1 MAGCVW
7 GELGKQLTGAPF
19 ARARKLTSSSMI
31 LPSTTSP
38 AESFAQVSVRG
49 TARPKPRAAFGLDSS
64 SHRLIYG
71 PEEMAELRRLTEL
84 DETVVPFRDWA
95 RYPEPLAEAEVLFSG
110 WSAPLM
116 DENFLRAAPKLRA
129 VFYGAGS
136 VRYFLTPAFWERDI
150 VITSAAS
157 ANATPVAEYTVA
169 TVLLSLRDFWNR
181 AALAKAGKG
190 WGDHTRA
197 IAGSFRATVG
207 LLSFGAIGR
216 AVARHLRAFDLRV
229 LVYCPYLQQA
239 DAAAAGVQRVGLDEL
254 FESSDVVSI
263 HTPVLPETIGMVNGR
278 LVASMKTGAA
288 LINTARGVIV
298 NQPELV
304 AVLRQRPDLHAVLDV
319 TDPEPP
325 QVGDPLLALPNVTV
339 TSHIAGSHGR
349 DCQRMGYYMV
359 EELKNYLAGRPL
371 RWQVTREALE
381 RMA

>member
-1 MAGCVW
+1 
-7 GELGKQLTGAPF
+7 
-19 ARARKLTSSSMI
+19 MI

-38 AESFAQVSVRG
+38 ADSSAAQASMRG
-49 TARPKPRAAFGLDSS
+49 SGQRKPKAAFLLDPA

-84 DETVVPFRDWA
+84 DETVIPFREWSRHAD
-95 RYPEPLAEAEVLFSG
+95 LLSDAEVLFSG

-116 DENFLRAAPKLRA
+116 DETFLDAAPKLRA

-136 VRYFLTPAFWERDI
+136 VRYFLTPAFWAREI
-150 VITSAAS
+150 VITSAAA
-157 ANATPVAEYTVA
+157 ANAVPVAEYTVA

-190 WGDHTRA
+190 WGDHTRT

-207 LLSFGAIGR
+207 VLSFGAIGR
-216 AVARHLRAFDLRV
+216 AVARHLKAFDVRV
-229 LVYCPYLQQA
+229 LVYCPYLQA
-239 DAAAAGVQRVGLDEL
+239 AEAAAEGVHRVGLDEL
-254 FESSDVVSI
+254 FERSDVVSI
-263 HTPVLPETIGMVNGR
+263 HTPVLPETIGMVDGR
-278 LVASMKTGAA
+278 LVSSMKAGAA
-288 LINTARGVIV
+288 LINTSRGVII

-304 AVLRQRPDLHAVLDV
+304 AVLRRRPDLHAVLDV

-325 QVGDPLLALPNVTV
+325 QAGDPLLDLPNVTV

-349 DCQRMGYYMV
+349 DCQRMGHYMV
-359 EELKNYLAGRPL
+359 EELKSYLAGRPL
-371 RWQVTREALE
+371 RWRVTREALE

>member
-1 MAGCVW
+1 
-7 GELGKQLTGAPF
+7 
-19 ARARKLTSSSMI
+19 MI

-38 AESFAQVSVRG
+38 AESFAQVSVRE
-49 TARPKPRAAFGLDSS
+49 TARPKPKAAFLLDSS

-71 PEEMAELRRLTEL
+71 PEELAELRRLTEL
-84 DETVVPFRDWA
+84 NETVIPFRDWA
-95 RYPEPLAEAEVLFSG
+95 RHPEILSEADVLFSG

-116 DENFLRAAPKLRA
+116 DENFLRAVPKLRA

-157 ANATPVAEYTVA
+157 ANAVPVAEYTVA
-169 TVLLSLRDFWNR
+169 TVLLSLRDFWSR
-181 AALAKAGKG
+181 AALAKVGKG

-197 IAGSFRATVG
+197 IRGSFRATVG

-216 AVARHLRAFDLRV
+216 AVARHLKAFDVRV

-239 DAAAAGVQRVGLDEL
+239 EAAAAGVQCVGLDEL
-254 FESSDVVSI
+254 FKSSDVVSI

-278 LVASMKTGAA
+278 LVSLMKTGAA

-298 NQPELV
+298 NQPELL
-304 AVLRQRPDLHAVLDV
+304 AVLRLRPDLHAVLDV
-319 TDPEPP
+319 TNPEPP
-325 QVGDPLLALPNVTV
+325 GGDDPLLALPNVTV

-349 DCQRMGYYMV
+349 DCQRMGHYMV

>member
-1 MAGCVW
+1 
-7 GELGKQLTGAPF
+7 
-19 ARARKLTSSSMI
+19 MI

-38 AESFAQVSVRG
+38 AESFAQVSIRE
-49 TARPKPRAAFGLDSS
+49 TARPKPKAAFVLDPS

-71 PEEMAELRRLTEL
+71 PEELAELRRLTEL
-84 DETVVPFRDWA
+84 DETVIPFRDWA
-95 RYPEPLAEAEVLFSG
+95 RHPEILAETEVLFSG

-116 DENFLRAAPKLRA
+116 DEHFLQAAPKLRA

-136 VRYFLTPAFWERDI
+136 VRYFVTPAFWEREI

-157 ANATPVAEYTVA
+157 ANAVPVAEYTVA

-181 AALAKAGKG
+181 AAQAKVGKG

-197 IAGSFRATVG
+197 IPGSFRATVG

-216 AVARHLRAFDLRV
+216 AVARHLKAFDVRV
-229 LVYCPYLQQA
+229 LVYCPYLQQSE
-239 DAAAAGVQRVGLDEL
+239 AAAAGVQRAGLEEL

-278 LVASMKTGAA
+278 LVSSMKTGAA

-304 AVLRQRPDLHAVLDV
+304 AVLRGRPDLHAVLDV

-325 QVGDPLLALPNVTV
+325 QAGDPLLALPNVTV

-349 DCQRMGYYMV
+349 DCQRMGHYMV
-359 EELKNYLAGRPL
+359 EELKNFLAGRPL
-371 RWQVTREALE
+371 RWQVTREGLE

>member
-1 MAGCVW
+1 M
-7 GELGKQLTGAPF
+7 
-19 ARARKLTSSSMI
+19 
-31 LPSTTSP
+31 
-38 AESFAQVSVRG
+38 SVRE
-49 TARPKPRAAFGLDSS
+49 TERPKPKAAFILDPS

-84 DETVVPFRDWA
+84 NEKVVSFRDWA
-95 RYPEPLAEAEVLFSG
+95 NHPEILADTEFLFSG

-116 DENFLRAAPKLRA
+116 DEYFLRAAPKLRA

-136 VRYFLTPAFWERDI
+136 VRYFLTPAFWDRDI

-157 ANATPVAEYTVA
+157 ANAVPVAEYTVA

-181 AALAKAGKG
+181 AAQAKVGKG

-197 IAGSFRATVG
+197 IHGSFRANVG

-216 AVARHLRAFDLRV
+216 AVARHLKAFDVRV
-229 LVYCPYLQQA
+229 LVYCPYLEPA
-239 DAAAAGVQRVGLDEL
+239 EAAAAGVQRVGLEEL
-254 FESSDVVSI
+254 FKSSDVVSI

-278 LVASMKTGAA
+278 LVSSMKTGAA
-288 LINTARGVIV
+288 MINTSRGVIV

-304 AVLRQRPDLHAVLDV
+304 AVLRRRPDLQVVLDV

-325 QVGDPLLALPNVTV
+325 QADDPLLALPNVTV

-349 DCQRMGYYMV
+349 DCQRMGHYMV